1 MSSRNREGGKRGKI
15 GPKRARPGSRRR
27 SGPALSPA
35 SFAAA
40 RWPAVHRRVLAAP
53 GNFVRVGRRPRV
65 HQTRP
70 RAARL
75 TRRAVSR
82 KTHGKSCY
90 APHTTPVQD
99 FLYGC
104 LGWRPTQGPPAGEPL
119 RHGAGPHARPRG
131 TPATRPG
138 APCALGRPA
147 SMEPRGVRICP
158 REVCRRAPERAPA
171 TFTAGPSG
179 PRLGFLGGQL

>member
-27 SGPALSPA
+27 SGPAPSPT
-35 SFAAA
+35 SLAAA

-53 GNFVRVGRRPRV
+53 GIFVRVGRRPRV

-82 KTHGKSCY
+82 ETQDKSSY
-90 APHTTPVQD
+90 GYHTYPVQD
-99 FLYGC
+99 ICTGFR
-104 LGWRPTQGPPAGEPL
+104 GWADAKGPPLASPSGT
-119 RHGAGPHARPRG
+119 ARVLMRD
-131 TPATRPG
+131 PG
-138 APCALGRPA
+138 APQRP
-147 SMEPRGVRICP
+147 
-158 REVCRRAPERAPA
+158 RRARRVRLDVPRRWSRAGSA
-171 TFTAGPSG
+171 SARGKCVVA
-179 PRLGFLGGQL
+179 PRNVRRQLSPRVLRDPV

>member
-27 SGPALSPA
+27 SGPAPSPT
-35 SFAAA
+35 SLAAA

-65 HQTRP
+65 YRTLP

-99 FLYGC
+99 ICTGVW
-104 LGWRPTQGPPAGEPL
+104 GGGRRQGPPLASPSGT
-119 RHGAGPHARPRG
+119 ARVLMRD
-131 TPATRPG
+131 PG
-138 APCALGRPA
+138 APQRP
-147 SMEPRGVRICP
+147 
-158 REVCRRAPERAPA
+158 RRARRVRLDVPRRWSRAGSA
-171 TFTAGPSG
+171 SARGKCVVA
-179 PRLGFLGGQL
+179 PRNVRRQLSPRVLRDPV